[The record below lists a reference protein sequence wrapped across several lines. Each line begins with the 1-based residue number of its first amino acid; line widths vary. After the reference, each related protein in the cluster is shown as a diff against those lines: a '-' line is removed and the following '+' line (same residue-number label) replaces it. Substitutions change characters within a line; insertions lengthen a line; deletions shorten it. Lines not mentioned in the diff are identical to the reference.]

1 MRIENGY
8 LQQSMLCSKN
18 NRNAVGNFSDTM
30 NKAQECISNKIS
42 TRDSYVNSTDYSN
55 FGIYTQNSI
64 SQDIELPIET
74 ERYKIEDA
82 TYVREDQLAIQRDEK
97 TGMEFLINMDQ
108 PFSYNVTMTSEL
120 KNLLNDLSD
129 KRNIDIKEIPLQGG
143 LVVKRDPKTGLNYLS
158 IKGNE
163 AQGVSVIITSDKDI
177 ETLNKLADEFQKYPV
192 SSQRSTAGLYA
203 LLEISGNLKREKDGF
218 TFLTPNGVTYIP
230 YDGDSSKAWEID
242 MPGSC
247 YATARK
253 CLAAENDCA
262 DISAWTKILKGIKI
276 YYGDNYGT
284 TQENNAYKVD
294 NLGRYCMFA

>member
-55 FGIYTQNSI
+55 FGIYTKNSI
-64 SQDIELPIET
+64 SQDVELPIET

-82 TYVREDQLAIQRDEK
+82 TYVNGVAAYEIVDKQAGKDFYIREDQLAIQRDEK

-143 LVVKRDPKTGLNYLS
+143 IG
-158 IKGNE
+158 
-163 AQGVSVIITSDKDI
+163 
-177 ETLNKLADEFQKYPV
+177 
-192 SSQRSTAGLYA
+192 
-203 LLEISGNLKREKDGF
+203 
-218 TFLTPNGVTYIP
+218 
-230 YDGDSSKAWEID
+230 SK
-242 MPGSC
+242 P
-247 YATARK
+247 
-253 CLAAENDCA
+253 
-262 DISAWTKILKGIKI
+262 
-276 YYGDNYGT
+276 
-284 TQENNAYKVD
+284 
-294 NLGRYCMFA
+294 